1 MIRVLS
7 LLALLCAS
15 NAALAELVIR
25 EFNGIGRTD
34 TAAFNARSPWLIEWR
49 SRPPSAIDHKP
60 AHLEVYLYEF
70 GNHQYVGRVVQHGG
84 TGSGTVLIEQ
94 SGRFFFRVQGQATE
108 WRLQAIQIDEEYAKR
123 LRETRR

>member
-15 NAALAELVIR
+15 HAALAELVIR
-25 EFNGIGRTD
+25 EFHGVGRTD
-34 TAAFNARSPWLIEWR
+34 TAAFNARSPWLIEWS
-49 SRPPSAIDHKP
+49 SRPPTAIDHKP
-60 AHLEVYLYEF
+60 AHFEVHLYEA
-70 GNHQYVGRVVQHGG
+70 GNHQYAGRVVQHGG
-84 TGSGTVLIEQ
+84 TGSGNVLIEQ

-108 WRLQAIQIDEEYAKR
+108 WRLKAIQIDEDYAKR